1 MTWGGQSRPLA
12 RTRGNRFKMRVLC
25 DFDGTITRQDS
36 TDFVLE
42 ALAVPP
48 WRVLQSEWE
57 AGRLSGAECM
67 RGQVALIGGSAAE
80 LDAVLDRVQLD
91 PGFVTFADWCEAR
104 GLELNIVSDGVDYF
118 IARILARHGLERLP
132 VTANRLAGAPG
143 GWTLEHPPKP
153 ADCAARAGVCK
164 CAAAPRPPT
173 DETVVFVGDGRS
185 DFCVAGRAD
194 VLFAKGV
201 LAAHAQALP
210 KAYLP
215 FDTFH
220 DVLRS
225 LAVLVGEHPTMLGD
239 AASV

>member
-1 MTWGGQSRPLA
+1 
-12 RTRGNRFKMRVLC
+12 MRVLC

-42 ALAVPP
+42 ALADPP
-48 WRVLQSEWE
+48 WRVLQAEWE
-57 AGRLSGAECM
+57 AGRLTGAECM
-67 RGQVALIGGSAAE
+67 RGQVELIRGSAAD
-80 LDAVLDRVQLD
+80 LDAVLDRVELD
-91 PGFVTFADWCEAR
+91 PGFAAFVAWCEAR
-104 GLELNIVSDGVDYF
+104 GLAISVVSDGVDYF
-118 IARILARHGLERLP
+118 ISRILARHGLERLP
-132 VTANRLAGAPG
+132 VAANRLAGAPG
-143 GWTLEHPPKP
+143 AWRLEHPPKP
-153 ADCAARAGVCK
+153 ADCGFGAGVCK
-164 CAAAPRPPT
+164 CAAAPPPST
-173 DETVVFVGDGRS
+173 DETLVFVGDGRS
-185 DFCVAGRAD
+185 DFCPAARAD

-201 LAAHAQALP
+201 LADHAQALP